1 MTEKLSSEDKVSL
14 VAYAG
19 SAGLVLPATPGSDK
33 KKILEAIDRL
43 SAGGSTAGGA
53 GIQLAYKIAREN
65 PH

>member
-33 KKILEAIDRL
+33 KRFLKLSTGCLLAEVPLEVPEFSWLI
-43 SAGGSTAGGA
+43 
-53 GIQLAYKIAREN
+53 K
-65 PH
+65 